1 MNAVPLIPSLAT
13 RRSATHLPVPV
24 RPRRLLTAAA
34 AGRRPHGLP
43 ATAAGRFLRL
53 TVAFALLVVA
63 MASLLAVPARADDT
77 TIVPNFDV
85 TAHLDDNG
93 TLAVRFDVTVDFPDE
108 RHGIFFVLPTAQ
120 RYDGDY
126 FQLYNIE
133 FGNVAMDGGPVRAE
147 QINEDDVA
155 TMRIG
160 DPDITVTGRHSYSL
174 EFTVAGVARP
184 GEPDGEDILPW
195 DIITAGAYS
204 DWDIENFSLALTAP
218 AGAEFTCTAGEDGSN
233 TPCEGIVAG
242 DGSYSAHVTGLD
254 DDGVTAKLSWPT
266 GTLNVPAPTV
276 IYREPFGIRYGFGW
290 PVVAG
295 GLAAVGLAFAATFR
309 IARKD
314 ERYAGLPVGVYPVSR
329 EYAEIELNSKHPVVV
344 RFDPPQMAPAQGGVA
359 LTKKIDDGEVLA
371 TVIISLAQR
380 GYLQIIEYEDPL
392 GKKRDAPEPTNWM
405 LCVRREPDEFLTPW
419 EADFL
424 TAIADPATGEDQG
437 MKKRERLDEVQWRQ
451 SLGKEGF
458 DAPQRPGT
466 RLRQI
471 NDRVA
476 QDLIAAATADVMD
489 AWVLPPARSP
499 LADRARFVA
508 WVLMAV
514 GMALLVVGFIAYP
527 TVGVGVGVFMTGLLL
542 GLGCIKV
549 KVFSADGSV
558 AHEQARGYQLYLK
571 TAELGQLREAERAQL
586 FINTLPWAISLGVVA
601 HWSSIADEILASRQ
615 DVAWEPFWWSAAYGY
630 MYPGHVSDQVGSFSE
645 AAGTA
650 AHMQG
655 AAKAYSEAASAV
667 SSSSAGGGGSVGGG
681 SFGSG
686 GGSW

>member
-1 MNAVPLIPSLAT
+1 MNVAPFSPHGSRLSPRGLA
-13 RRSATHLPVPV
+13 ATGPRWLPVTSPV
-24 RPRRLLTAAA
+24 ISRG
-34 AGRRPHGLP
+34 GRV
-43 ATAAGRFLRL
+43 T
-53 TVAFALLVVA
+53 ALLAMVVIA
-63 MASLLAVPARADDT
+63 LTTLYALPARADDVT
-77 TIVPNFDV
+77 RVPNFDV
-85 TAHLDDNG
+85 TAHLDDDG

-126 FQLYNIE
+126 FQLYDVD
-133 FGNVAMDGGPVRAE
+133 FGNVTMDGGPVPAE
-147 QINEDDVA
+147 RLNDGDVA

-160 DPDITVTGRHSYSL
+160 DPDSTVSGRHSYMM
-174 EFTVAGVARP
+174 EFTARGIARP
-184 GEPDGEDILPW
+184 GARGGQDILPW

-204 DWDIENFSLALTAP
+204 GWDIENFSLTLTAP
-218 AGAEFTCTAGEDGSN
+218 AGAAFTCTSGGEGSDN
-233 TPCEGIVAG
+233 RCQDIVAR
-242 DGSYSAHVTGLD
+242 DDTYSASVTGLHD
-254 DDGVTAKLSWPT
+254 GGVTAKLSWPAA
-266 GTLNVPAPTV
+266 TLNVPAPTV
-276 IYREPFGIRYGFGW
+276 VYRKPASIRYGFGW

-295 GLAAVGLAFAATFR
+295 GFAAVGLALAAALGV
-309 IARKD
+309 ARRD
-314 ERYAGLPVGVYPVSR
+314 ERYAGLPVGVYPMR
-329 EYAEIELNSKHPVVV
+329 GERAEIKLTSRHPVVV
-344 RFDPPQMAPAQGGVA
+344 RFDPPQMAPEQAGVA
-359 LTKKIDDGEVLA
+359 LTKMVDDGDVLA

-405 LCVRREPDEFLTPW
+405 LCVKREPDEFVSPW
-419 EADFL
+419 EAEFL
-424 TAIADPATGEDQG
+424 TAIKDPATGEDQG
-437 MKKRERLDEVQWRQ
+437 MKKRELLDEARWRA
-451 SLGKEGF
+451 SLTKEGF
-458 DAPQRPGT
+458 DAPDRPGT

-476 QDLIAAATADVMD
+476 QDLIAAATSDALN

-499 LADRARFVA
+499 LANRLRFVA
-508 WVLMAV
+508 WAAV
-514 GMALLVVGFIAYP
+514 AEGAALVVAGFIAYP
-527 TVGVGVGVFMTGLLL
+527 TVGAGVGLVLAGLLL
-542 GLGCIKV
+542 ALGCMKS

-571 TAELGQLREAERAQL
+571 TAEIGQLQEAERAQL

-601 HWSSIADEILASRQ
+601 HWSAIADEVLAARD
-615 DVAWEPFWWSAAYGY
+615 DVAWEPFWWSASYGY

-650 AHMQG
+650 AHMKG

-667 SSSSAGGGGSVGGG
+667 SSSSAGSSGSVGGG